1 LEQPQGEAQV
11 AIHPGPDRHR
21 PAWVIEALLPVPLKG
36 VGITFMAVAGQAGGH
51 TVLGHAEAT
60 TAAWQDM
67 INGFRGPT
75 AVNTALIGVFMQGLS
90 PASDTEL
97 WAEILKEN
105 PVPRVHLQASIDS
118 SLPTITGL
126 SMCRRLH
133 FSALAPARCFLAVSH

>member
-11 AIHPGPDRHR
+11 AIHPGPDRHG
-21 PAWVIEALLPVPLKG
+21 PAWVIEALLPVPLE
-36 VGITFMAVAGQAGGH
+36 GISITLMAVAGQAGGH

-60 TAAWQDM
+60 TAAWQDV
-67 INGFRGPT
+67 INRFRGST
-75 AVNTALIGVFMQGLS
+75 AVNTALIGVFMQRLS

-97 WAEILKEN
+97 RAEILKEN
-105 PVPRVHLQASIDS
+105 PVPRVHLQASIDA

-133 FSALAPARCFLAVSH
+133 FSALAPTRCFLAAGH